1 MKVSKTLSD
10 IADLAFADRGV
21 CTELEIKKLYLLTNP
36 KPVMRKL
43 FVLGSIAVVAI
54 ILALSWFWIDALFLF
69 LIAGPLIYMGIADML
84 QVKQSIKRNFPL
96 FGRLRYVFEDLRP
109 KIQQYFVESDTDGA
123 PINRNER
130 SVIYQRAKKQID
142 TVPFGTQLNVYAE
155 GYEWIT
161 HSIAPKDFHKM
172 EHNPRIRFG
181 GKECKQPYDMSV
193 LNISAM
199 SFGSLSQNAIL
210 ALNSGAKLGG
220 FAHNTGEGGLSPYHL
235 QPGGDIIWQIGTGYF
250 GARTEDGNFSDDAFK
265 ANATKPNVKMI
276 EIKLSQGAKPGHGGI
291 LPAAKN
297 TPEIAKIRL
306 VKPGTT
312 VFSPPFHSAFNT
324 PKELLLFVKRL
335 RELSGGKPV
344 GFKLCVG
351 RKSEFLSICK
361 AMVELKI
368 YPDFITVDGGEGGTG
383 AAPPEFTNFVGMP
396 LLDALAFVD
405 NALRG
410 FGIRH
415 EMRMIASGKVL
426 TGFNLLRAMALG
438 ADTCNAAR
446 AMMMALGCIQALE
459 CNRNTCPTGVATQ
472 NPELMKGLDV
482 KDKAERVA
490 NFHKN
495 TVESFV
501 ELMAATGMTHPEQIN
516 RTHVYRRVFMNMVKT
531 YEEIYPTIPDGCL
544 LEGGDVPFELEE
556 YMKYASAETF
566 ELA

>member
-1 MKVSKTLSD
+1 
-10 IADLAFADRGV
+10 
-21 CTELEIKKLYLLTNP
+21 
-36 KPVMRKL
+36 MRKL
-43 FVLGSIAVVAI
+43 FIISSILISAVFIVWSFFWPDMLLAFVI
-54 ILALSWFWIDALFLF
+54 IIP
-69 LIAGPLIYMGIADML
+69 IIYMGVVDMI
-84 QVKQSIKRNFPL
+84 QTKQSIRRNFPVL
-96 FGRLRYVFEDLRP
+96 GRLRYVFEDLRP

-130 SVIYQRAKKQID
+130 SVIYQRAKKQTD

-172 EHNPRIRFG
+172 DHSPRIRFG
-181 GKECKQPYDMSV
+181 GKECQQPYDMSV
-193 LNISAM
+193 LNVSAM
-199 SFGSLSQNAIL
+199 SFGSLSKNAIL
-210 ALNSGAKLGG
+210 SLNAGAKIGG

-250 GARTEDGNFSDDAFK
+250 GARTEDGNFSDEAFK
-265 ANATKPNVKMI
+265 TNAIKPNVKMI

-291 LPAAKN
+291 LPASKN
-297 TPEIAKIRL
+297 TPEIAAIRL

-312 VFSPPFHSAFNT
+312 VFSPPFHSAFST
-324 PKELLLFVKRL
+324 PKELVLFIKRL
-335 RELSGGKPV
+335 RDLSGGKPI

-361 AMVELKI
+361 AMVALKI

-383 AAPPEFTNFVGMP
+383 AAPPEFTNSVGMP

-410 FGIRH
+410 FGIRN
-415 EMRMIASGKVL
+415 EMKLIASGKIL
-426 TGFNLLRAMALG
+426 SGFHMVRAMALG
-438 ADTCNAAR
+438 ADTCNCAR

-459 CNRNTCPTGVATQ
+459 CNKNTCPTGVATQ
-472 NPELMKGLDV
+472 DPYYMKGLV
-482 KDKAERVA
+482 VEDKKQRVA
-490 NFHKN
+490 NYHKN

-501 ELMAATGMTHPEQIN
+501 ELIGAAGIENPDKIN
-516 RTHVYRRVFMNMVKT
+516 RTHVYRRVFMNLVKT

-544 LEGGDVPFELEE
+544 LEGGDVPFDYED
-556 YMKYASAETF
+556 YMKRASAESF
-566 ELA
+566 EVV